1 MRPNTASAI
10 RHPSLVIRMTSDE
23 FRVTSLGKAEK
34 VRILIT
40 GGSGMLGSDL
50 LESLG
55 SLVGTQIVAPGS
67 GELDICDKRTV
78 DKCVQKISPDIIIN
92 CAAFTDVDGCE
103 SEKERATLVNALGPG
118 NLARAAKGARAFFI
132 HISTDYIFDGKK
144 GAPYTEE
151 DEPNPLNVY
160 GKTKLE
166 GERLVTGA
174 GGDWLI
180 LRTSWLYG
188 ARRKNF
194 VKTILGLCEKHD
206 EISVVT
212 DQRGSPTY
220 TEDLARAIMALIQKC
235 QTSEVGGWT
244 IFHIAN
250 KGSAS
255 RFELA
260 QEIIRLVGKDTKVRP
275 ITSSQWP
282 RPAKVPAD
290 SSLDISK
297 FEGETN
303 IALRPWQEALADFLA
318 TLHPNTEKT

>member
-1 MRPNTASAI
+1 M
-10 RHPSLVIRMTSDE
+10 
-23 FRVTSLGKAEK
+23 
-34 VRILIT
+34 RILIT

-50 LESLG
+50 LECLDSLPG
-55 SLVGTQIVAPGS
+55 AEILAPTS
-67 GELDICDKRTV
+67 SELDISHKGAV
-78 DKCVQKISPDIIIN
+78 DRFIQKVSPDIIIN

-103 SEKERATLVNALGPG
+103 SEKDKAALVNALGPG
-118 NLARAAKGARAFFI
+118 NLARAAKSQGALLI
-132 HISTDYIFDGKK
+132 HMSTDYIFDGKK
-144 GAPYTEE
+144 GASHPACPAREDAQHPKGAPYSEE
-151 DEPNPLNVY
+151 DQPNPLNTY

-166 GERLVTGA
+166 GERSVA
-174 GGDWLI
+174 HFGGDWLI

-206 EISVVT
+206 EISVVS

-220 TEDLARAIMALIQKC
+220 TRDLAQAIRALIQKHL
-235 QTSEVGGWT
+235 TSDLGCRTV
-244 IFHIAN
+244 FHIAN

-275 ITSSQWP
+275 ITSREWP
-282 RPAKVPAD
+282 RPAEVPAD

-297 FEGETN
+297 FERETHFV
-303 IALRPWQEALADFLA
+303 LRPWQEALADFL
-318 TLHPNTEKT
+318 TTFTSKK

>member
-1 MRPNTASAI
+1 
-10 RHPSLVIRMTSDE
+10 
-23 FRVTSLGKAEK
+23 
-34 VRILIT
+34 
-40 GGSGMLGSDL
+40 MLGSDL
-50 LESLG
+50 LKSLG
-55 SLVGTQIVAPGS
+55 SLPQTRIVAPS
-67 GELDICDKRTV
+67 SSELDITDEGAGDR
-78 DKCVQKISPDIIIN
+78 CVRKISPEMIIN

-103 SEKERATLVNALGPG
+103 SEKERAALVNALGAG

-166 GERLVTGA
+166 GERLVEEA

-194 VKTILGLCEKHD
+194 VKTILALCEKHD

-220 TEDLARAIMALIQKC
+220 TKDLARAILALIQKC
-235 QTSEVGGWT
+235 QTSEVGGRT

-260 QEIIRLVGKDTKVRP
+260 QEVIRLIGKKTKVHP

-318 TLHPNTEKT
+318 TLHANTEQT

>member
-1 MRPNTASAI
+1 
-10 RHPSLVIRMTSDE
+10 
-23 FRVTSLGKAEK
+23 
-34 VRILIT
+34 
-40 GGSGMLGSDL
+40 MLGSDL
-50 LESLG
+50 LESLD
-55 SLVGTQIVAPGS
+55 SLAAAEIVAPGS
-67 GELDICDKRTV
+67 SELDISDKDAV
-78 DKCVQKISPDIIIN
+78 DRAVGKISPDIIIN

-103 SEKERATLVNALGPG
+103 SEKERATLVNSLGPG
-118 NLARAAKGARAFFI
+118 NLARAAKTAGALFL

-144 GAPYTEE
+144 GAPYSEE
-151 DEPNPLNVY
+151 DEPNPLNTY

-166 GERLVTGA
+166 GERLVAEA

-194 VKTILGLCEKHD
+194 VKTILALCEKHA

-220 TEDLARAIMALIQKC
+220 TKDLARAIRALIQKRR
-235 QTSEVGGWT
+235 TSDVGRRT
-244 IFHIAN
+244 VFHIAN
-250 KGSAS
+250 KGSTS

-260 QEIIRLVGKDTKVRP
+260 QEIIRLVGKDTKVHP
-275 ITSSQWP
+275 ITSRDWP

-297 FEGETN
+297 WEREIHLT
-303 IALRPWQEALADFLA
+303 LRPWQQALAEFLTA
-318 TLHPNTEKT
+318 FTSKK